1 MTVESQS
8 ISAEQLFELSGEGK
22 HYELVRG
29 ELDVVAPAGHKHGYI
44 TMEIGSSLARHVREN
59 RFGRVYAAET
69 GFKLASNPD
78 TVLAPDVA
86 FVSTERLQNV
96 DTTTAYLLV
105 APDLVVEVLSP
116 SDLNSK
122 IAEKVA
128 MWLEHHTS
136 LVIVIDPHLHTA
148 TLYRSR
154 TDANILTRTDTLDG
168 GEVVPGWQ
176 LSLDTLFSAL

>member
-1 MTVESQS
+1 MTVESQLV
-8 ISAEQLFELSGEGK
+8 SAEQLFELSGEGK

-29 ELDVVAPAGHKHGYI
+29 ELEVVAPAGFEHGVL
-44 TMEIGSSLARHVREN
+44 TMEVARHLANYVRE
-59 RFGRVYAAET
+59 RDLGWVCTAET
-69 GFKLASNPD
+69 GFKLASDPD

-86 FVSTERLQNV
+86 FVSKERLADAKGQK
-96 DTTTAYLLV
+96 AYLSI
-105 APDLVVEVLSP
+105 APDLVIEVLSP
-116 SDLNSK
+116 SDRSTR

-148 TLYRSR
+148 TLYYSR

-176 LSLDTLFSAL
+176 LSLDMLFSAL